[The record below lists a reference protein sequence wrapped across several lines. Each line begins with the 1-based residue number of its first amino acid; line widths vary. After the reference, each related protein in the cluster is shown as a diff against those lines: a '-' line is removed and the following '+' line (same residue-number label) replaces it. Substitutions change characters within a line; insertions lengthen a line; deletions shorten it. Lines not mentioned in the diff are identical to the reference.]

1 MPNRFIVVQHNYVR
15 REHTTT
21 KSKKSRRVDLSRELR
36 RVLIELRDRRL
47 LEAFLEGKNDISDEL
62 VFPSPDG
69 SILDPDN
76 LYHRYF
82 QPVLTKSGLRKIRL
96 HDLRHTFGSLLIQSG
111 ASLVYVKEQMG
122 HRSIQVTVDTGWAPD
137 SRRQRLFRR

>member
-1 MPNRFIVVQHNYVR
+1 MALRAGLRRRELVAVQWGDIQFGRDEHDANRFIVVQHNYVL

-36 RVLIELRDRRL
+36 RVAIELRDKRL
-47 LEAFLEGKNDISDEL
+47 LEAFLRGKNDISGEL
-62 VFPSPDG
+62 VFSSPDG

-96 HDLRHTFGSLLIQSG
+96 HDLRHTFGSLLIQS
-111 ASLVYVKEQMG
+111 
-122 HRSIQVTVDTGWAPD
+122 APQ
-137 SRRQRLFRR
+137 SST